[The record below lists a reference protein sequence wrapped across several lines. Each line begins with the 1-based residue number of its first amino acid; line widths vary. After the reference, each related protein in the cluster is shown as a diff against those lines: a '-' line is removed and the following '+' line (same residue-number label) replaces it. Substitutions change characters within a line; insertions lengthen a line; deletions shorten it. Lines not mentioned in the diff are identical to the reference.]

1 MKQKTDKNI
10 IANETAEY
18 KWEKSGHFA
27 AWLASI
33 DGALTIYENMNR
45 YKSFNRESIAKELR
59 SLLKKKEAKPAIAA
73 LIYDYLQKVSIDQYG
88 LFGKWG
94 SKESFLYNLKETAL
108 KDYDFN
114 KFYEAEVD
122 QEAKQKVFQN
132 YESEKQQLNKQIEE
146 LNQKL
151 AEQKKAAEAEQKKL
165 NEAVTANDEKYLDIR
180 AKNGLKKA
188 EEEITELNSQ
198 IYNLTEKLKGEDG
211 KYSKLIQRNDNLS
224 QEIDVLKNKVQELE
238 AQPKPETF
246 ESEIKS
252 LNGQII
258 LKDRLLADYNL
269 QIKQHKQTI
278 EELQTLIN
286 EQKQQINLLTD
297 QLSEAKAIDIKNLQ
311 KEHYAYKQ
319 FGEAMSDKVEKLETA
334 KVRLQEEV
342 QVYKDNQSQL
352 EKDYQDKKL
361 QLETEIQQQR
371 SELESDKKTFS
382 ELVKKLNSIIIPI
395 VSFLNKLFNMK
406 ETPKS
411 GEHNFFRVQVSSGEA
426 EALKKFCT
434 GDFRTVAELGS
445 DAVES
450 TATKQDSSPKNT
462 PNSSPRSYFWSTKKA
477 VTKSSSYP
485 AAVKVEENNLQQ
497 TIASPLQK

>member
-33 DGALTIYENMNR
+33 DGALTIYENLNR

-122 QEAKQKVFQN
+122 HDAKQKVFQN
-132 YESEKQQLNKQIEE
+132 YESEKQQLNKQIEK

-180 AKNGLKKA
+180 AKNGLKAA
-188 EEEITELNSQ
+188 ENKITELNSQ
-198 IYNLTEKLKGEDG
+198 IYHLTEKLKGEDG
-211 KYSKLIQRNDNLS
+211 KYSQLIQTNNSLS

-246 ESEIKS
+246 ENEIKS
-252 LNGQII
+252 LNGQVI
-258 LKDRLLADYNL
+258 LKDHLLADHK
-269 QIKQHKQTI
+269 QHIKQHKQTI

-286 EQKQQINLLTD
+286 EQKQQINSLTD

-311 KEHYAYKQ
+311 KEHSAYKQ
-319 FGEAMSDKVEKLETA
+319 FGEAMSEKVERLETA
-334 KVRLQEEV
+334 KVKLQEEV

-371 SELESDKKTFS
+371 RELESDKKDFS

-434 GDFRTVAELGS
+434 EDFRTVAELGS
-445 DAVES
+445 AVES

-485 AAVKVEENNLQQ
+485 AAVKVEENNSQQ